1 MIGTPWLQTVVLPNL
16 IRIIMKSSVKITNII
31 LFLLFME
38 LQEIIV
44 NGQAYNNRCNAKLD
58 GLILLF
64 LVLMVSMKEEELT
77 QAQLMI

>member
-1 MIGTPWLQTVVLPNL
+1 
-16 IRIIMKSSVKITNII
+16 
-31 LFLLFME
+31 ME
-38 LQEIIV
+38 PQEIIV

-64 LVLMVSMKEEELT
+64 LVLMASMKEEELT